1 MRVYRFVGEGGK
13 GVGGRG
19 QGVKEG
25 DKIQE
30 LFSDFKA
37 TFSFLSKT

>member
-13 GVGGRG
+13 GGGG

-30 LFSDFKA
+30 LFNDFKE
-37 TFSFLSKT
+37 TF